1 MPGIETHFFLLF
13 ASLTVIFAVLVVIA
27 KNPVHAALSLMAC
40 FVQIAALYILL
51 RAPFIAAIQIFVY
64 VGTIMV
70 LFVFVMMM
78 LDIRK
83 ATSEP
88 YLPASLWLLVLFPV
102 LLGALLI
109 IGLNLGDNFDPIT
122 QTDQIQLQNTTSELG
137 LVLFNDFLLPF
148 EVVSVILLVAL
159 VGAILLAQK
168 RKR

>member
-1 MPGIETHFFLLF
+1 MPGIETFFFLLF
-13 ASLTVIFAVLVVIA
+13 AILAVIFAVMVVMA

-51 RAPFIAAIQIFVY
+51 RSPFIAAIQIFVY

-88 YLPASLWLLVLFPV
+88 YLPANLSLMILVPLLLGV
-102 LLGALLI
+102 LLL
-109 IGLNLGDNFDPIT
+109 IGLNLSDSFEPIT
-122 QTDQIQLQNTTSELG
+122 QTSQIELESTTSELG
-137 LVLFNDFLLPF
+137 QTLFNEYLLPF

-159 VGAILLAQK
+159 IGAILMAQK
-168 RKR
+168 GKR

>member
-1 MPGIETHFFLLF
+1 MPGIETLFFLLF

-88 YLPASLWLLVLFPV
+88 YLPASLWLLILFPV

-137 LVLFNDFLLPF
+137 LALFTDFLLPF

>member
-1 MPGIETHFFLLF
+1 MPGLETLFFLLF
-13 ASLTVIFAVLVVIA
+13 AILTVIFAVMVVVA

-88 YLPASLWLLVLFPV
+88 YLPAKLWLLALFPLLLGV
-102 LLGALLI
+102 LLLV
-109 IGLNLGDNFDPIT
+109 GLNFGDSFESIT
-122 QTDQIQLQNTTSELG
+122 QTSQIELENTTSELG
-137 LVLFNDFLLPF
+137 HALFTDYLLPF

-159 VGAILLAQK
+159 VGAILMAQK
-168 RKR
+168 GKR